1 MKERTRFA
9 FAMIERSEFFCLEPD
24 YLLFTSYLRVSSRID
39 RSEHHGRLAEQ
50 AAGFSGSG
58 ELAAAVLVGAPAGAR
73 GHRPAPP
80 ALPRRP
86 RSLRLRLPP
95 LAPRRDAVLAV
106 AARPASGAPV
116 AQLPRRLL
124 PKPARRRAALAAAR
138 GVRRLLRLLA
148 VVRGR
153 TTRAQAQQ
161 P

>member
-50 AAGFSGSG
+50 AAGFSGSS

-73 GHRPAPP
+73 RHRPAPP

-86 RSLRLRLPP
+86 RSLRLRLPQYSPSPPGLPPALPWLNFHDGSFRSLPDGEPHSFP
-95 LAPRRDAVLAV
+95 LGEDTLCGGS
-106 AARPASGAPV
+106 SGC
-116 AQLPRRLL
+116 
-124 PKPARRRAALAAAR
+124 
-138 GVRRLLRLLA
+138 G
-148 VVRGR
+148 G
-153 TTRAQAQQ
+153 
-161 P
+161 